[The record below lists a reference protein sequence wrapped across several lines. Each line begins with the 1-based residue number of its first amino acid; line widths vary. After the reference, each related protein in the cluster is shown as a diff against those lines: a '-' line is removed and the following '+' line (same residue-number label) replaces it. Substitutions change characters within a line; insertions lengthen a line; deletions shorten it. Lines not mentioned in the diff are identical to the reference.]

1 LIYLSILR
9 ECFDLEYSE
18 LKTQM
23 KIEYNLEAIT
33 RDFVF
38 LFFFV
43 GNDFLP
49 RIYAYNIREKSIEK
63 LIQGFKNF
71 LRVTDSYV
79 TGKEQLSLQALL
91 LLLTEVGRF

>member
-1 LIYLSILR
+1 MSSRKEKEVRFELIYLSILR

-18 LKTQM
+18 LRSQM
-23 KIEYNLEAIT
+23 RIEYSLEAIT

-38 LFFFV
+38 LFFFI

-71 LRVTDSYV
+71 LKVTESYV
-79 TGKEQLSLQALL
+79 AGQE
-91 LLLTEVGRF
+91 